1 MSLLIDAQDLA
12 GLITIEDAI
21 AAVRQGFTDQGAT
34 PSYSALRVR
43 MQHEDRRLTVH
54 PGGCPSLEI
63 AGMFIHAERFTFEG
77 DAQQYNGAGRRV
89 YVAYDSETAAL
100 KAIIVGSLPLFEFDT
115 LEETFATET
124 PITSAVGTDMMAR
137 PDCKVMA
144 LYGTGL
150 QARRHLIALSR
161 IRPIEEVRVYSRSA
175 ANRDSFVQFMRTR
188 TDISIVAVDAPEEAA
203 KGADLICMATNSN
216 VPALHG
222 DWLEPGQ
229 HITSI
234 VNSNK
239 GVKEQA
245 GLARRRREIDDEVV
259 RRADAIMVNVRDQS
273 IVDEHGDLWEPVEQ
287 GIISWD
293 DVIEMGEI
301 LTGRKQA
308 RTSPEQ
314 ITLFKQNSDQGVGY
328 MALAKLVCDIA
339 ETNGI
344 GMQI

>member
-1 MSLLIDAQDLA
+1 MALLIDARDLA
-12 GLITIEDAI
+12 GLIGIEDAV
-21 AAVRQGFTDQGAT
+21 AAVRQGFTDQGNT

-54 PGGCPSLEI
+54 PGGCPSLNI

-77 DAQQYNGAGRRV
+77 NAQQYNGAGRRV
-89 YVAYDSETAAL
+89 YVAYDSETAEL
-100 KAIIVGSLPLFEFDT
+100 KAIIVGSLPLYDFDT
-115 LEETFATET
+115 LEETFGTET
-124 PITSAVGTDMMAR
+124 SITSAVGTDMLAR

-150 QARRHLIALSR
+150 QARRHLIAMCK
-161 IRPIEEVRVYSRSA
+161 IRPVQEVRVYSRNPENR
-175 ANRDSFVQFMRTR
+175 ANFVREMTPRINVSLR
-188 TDISIVAVDAPEEAA
+188 AVDEPQDAA
-203 KGADLICMATNSN
+203 RGADLICMATNTN
-216 VPALHG
+216 VPALFG

-245 GLARRRREIDDEVV
+245 KLAHARREIDDEVV
-259 RRADAIMVNVRDQS
+259 RRADLILVNVRDQS

-293 DVIEMGEI
+293 QVIEMGDI
-301 LTGRKQA
+301 LTGRA
-308 RTSPEQ
+308 EGRTSADQ

-339 ETNGI
+339 EANKIGI
-344 GMQI
+344 EI

>member
-1 MSLLIDAQDLA
+1 MALLIDARDLA
-12 GLITIEDAI
+12 GLIGIEDAV
-21 AAVRQGFTDQGAT
+21 AAVRQGFTDQGNT

-43 MQHEDRRLTVH
+43 MQHEDRRLTVL
-54 PGGCPSLEI
+54 PGGCPSLNI

-77 DAQQYNGAGRRV
+77 NAQQYNGAGRRV
-89 YVAYDSETAAL
+89 YVAYDSETAEL
-100 KAIIVGSLPLFEFDT
+100 KAIIVGSLPLYDFDT
-115 LEETFATET
+115 LEETFGTET
-124 PITSAVGTDMMAR
+124 SITSAVGTDMLAR

-150 QARRHLIALSR
+150 QARRHLIAMCK
-161 IRPIEEVRVYSRSA
+161 IRPVQEVRVYSRNPENR
-175 ANRDSFVQFMRTR
+175 ANFVREMTPRINVSLR
-188 TDISIVAVDAPEEAA
+188 AVDEPQDAA
-203 KGADLICMATNSN
+203 RGADLICMATNTN
-216 VPALHG
+216 VPALFG

-245 GLARRRREIDDEVV
+245 KLAHARREIDDEVV
-259 RRADAIMVNVRDQS
+259 RRADLILVNVRDQS

-293 DVIEMGEI
+293 QVIEMGDI
-301 LTGRKQA
+301 LTGRA
-308 RTSPEQ
+308 EGRTSADQ

-339 ETNGI
+339 EANKIGI
-344 GMQI
+344 EI